1 MELVRCQVVMGY
13 MVGVAAMLAAF
24 YFTPSSMPQLQWATV
39 FMIGFFLY
47 GPQMLIGL
55 CGAELARPPQ
65 ALVSWKRGFTCTC
78 PVQCTWQKESRTLR
92 AWAIQVVVLRKMLFL
107 LSSTMRCCMAH
118 LPASVWTHMWM

>member
-1 MELVRCQVVMGY
+1 MSTLRVLRWVLVGQVVMGY

-55 CGAELARPPQ
+55 CGAELARPAKPL
-65 ALVSWKRGFTCTC
+65 A
-78 PVQCTWQKESRTLR
+78 
-92 AWAIQVVVLRKMLFL
+92 
-107 LSSTMRCCMAH
+107 
-118 LPASVWTHMWM
+118 